1 MTNPRKTGARF
12 PKSCLNNVFAN
23 TCRVLLA
30 LSFTVGVTGTLSAV
44 ATPKRDIH
52 PPMTASIDMSP
63 LIDEIK
69 SIRWNEAMGETR
81 SESRGEATADV
92 ENTRRLSLEKALKET
107 LSHNISVRQA
117 EALLKDSDGQPGDP
131 RDPGLLSWLIPV
143 DLGAMKEASRLN
155 TQAARAH
162 LQAAQQKAL
171 LESARLYAALTRA
184 YLEKYLAVQGIEQSL
199 RQLETEEKRFHT
211 GESNSFDITR
221 AQMTLIERYNQY
233 LSADTTYKDA
243 SSALATQLGLS
254 TEVYWRPE
262 DFSWR
267 DAGEPFVPP
276 VRLFSDELTVEQA
289 RRTALANRSDLSEL
303 TLKQA
308 ALERVVKGTF
318 GPERDKR
325 KVELKQL
332 ELERE
337 KALQAAGLVTE
348 RAFNAYRLAEKNTDL
363 AQQQAAL
370 AYGFVN
376 QLRISYNAGFSSAH
390 ELQDGETQLSRA
402 RASLTGAQVATNLR
416 RVELVYEMG
425 LLSEDIFSHPPMNL
439 P

>member
-1 MTNPRKTGARF
+1 MMSNPRKTGYHFPKSHFADLF
-12 PKSCLNNVFAN
+12 PKSCSAL
-23 TCRVLLA
+23 TA
-30 LSFTVGVTGTLSAV
+30 LSLILFMGLAAPQTALARRAG
-44 ATPKRDIH
+44 H
-52 PPMTASIDMSP
+52 PPVMASVDISP
-63 LIDEIK
+63 LLDEIR
-69 SIRWNEAMGETR
+69 SIRWNEVT
-81 SESRGEATADV
+81 GEANADA

-107 LSHNISVRQA
+107 LSHNLNVRQA
-117 EALLKDSDGQPGDP
+117 EALLKDSDGQPADP

-162 LQAAQQKAL
+162 LQATQQHAL

-184 YLEKYLAVQGIEQSL
+184 YLEKYLAVQTIEQSL
-199 RQLETEEKRFHT
+199 RQLETEEKRFQA

-221 AQMTLIERYNQY
+221 AQMTLIERYNHY
-233 LSADTTYKDA
+233 LTADTTYKDA
-243 SSALATQLGLS
+243 SAALATQLGLS

-267 DAGEPFVPP
+267 NAGEPFVPP
-276 VRLFSDELTVEQA
+276 VQLFSDDLTAEQA
-289 RRTALANRSDLSEL
+289 RRTALHNRADLNEL

-332 ELERE
+332 TVERE
-337 KALQAAGLVTE
+337 KAVQAAGLLAE
-348 RAFNAYRLAEKNTDL
+348 RAFHAFRLAEKNTGL

-390 ELQDGETQLSRA
+390 ELQDGETELSRA
-402 RASLTGAQVATNLR
+402 RAALTGAQVTTNLR

-425 LLSEDIFSHPPMNL
+425 LLSDDVFSHPPVNL